1 LPATITL
8 PVRLL
13 EVVFGPTVYDAV
25 PEPVPD
31 PDAVIQDVPV
41 ADVHVHPVCV
51 VTVKVPLPPVAP

>member
-31 PDAVIQDVPV
+31 PDTVIQDAP
-41 ADVHVHPVCV
+41 ADDVHVHPVCV